1 MSDNS
6 NPIPD
11 EAVEYL
17 RRSND
22 YDSMNRQEGMD
33 DLRFS
38 YGEQWSAQMQ
48 NDRHLESRPWFV
60 INETDSYIRQIC
72 NQMRQQRPRIKAHGV
87 NSQSDVKIAE
97 IITGVTRHIEEQSDA
112 DHAYDIAGEFAVRM
126 GWGYWRV
133 GADYAHDDSFDQDI
147 QIQPIWNPFTV
158 SFDPHSHAPDGSDQ
172 TQCLIS
178 DRIQKKD
185 FRILYPNADEANF
198 SVRAVG
204 DRSGEWLDKETIR
217 IAEYYKINKKQE
229 RLYHLSDGKAWWADE
244 MPDKGLLE
252 QAGVQVIGD
261 RLSWRKEVCWYKLT
275 AHEVLDQ
282 RILPGRY
289 IPVVPV
295 YGANLTIDGRVRRFG
310 VTRMAKDPQRML
322 NYWQTSVT
330 ELVALAAKAKWIM
343 PADAVTGFER
353 TWERANNVAF
363 PYLLFNHKDDAGG
376 EIPRPERQAPEP
388 PPEGAMAAA
397 AAAHENLQRVLGMF
411 DPAMRTGGNMSGKAL
426 NAEQQQSDMSN
437 YHFYDNLT
445 RSIKHTGRI
454 ILDWLPTYYG
464 SERVTRIIGD
474 DGKSELVTLNKQAI
488 DKIENDITVGEYD
501 VVMETG
507 PGYNSKRQEAV
518 ALMTPI
524 LSADPHLMQVAGD
537 LFIRNMDFPGA
548 DVIADRLATMNP
560 LAQIDDKSDV
570 PPRAQMMIKQLQGQ
584 LRGAQQQLQQAGL
597 LIKSRSDVEM
607 AKEAA
612 ETHRL
617 TIRESGED
625 RRAKMRAD
633 TEIQRESVEDAGWL
647 RETMVKAHSAANVEE
662 IKGIVQI
669 LLKHLDGQHADSAAK
684 SAESTIK
691 KAAE

>member
-1 MSDNS
+1 MSDDS
-6 NPIPD
+6 VPD
-11 EAVEYL
+11 EAVEFL

-22 YDSMNRQEGMD
+22 YDSTNRQEGMD

-48 NDRHLESRPWFV
+48 NDRHLEARPWFV

-72 NQMRQQRPRIKAHGV
+72 NQMRQQRPRIRAHGI
-87 NSQSDVKIAE
+87 NSQSDAKVAE
-97 IITGVTRHIEEQSDA
+97 IITGITRHIEEQSDA
-112 DHAYDIAGEFAVRM
+112 DHAYDIGGEFAVRM
-126 GWGYWRV
+126 GWGYWRL
-133 GADYAHDDSFDQDI
+133 GADYTRPDSFDQDI
-147 QIQPIWNPFTV
+147 CIQPIHNPFTV
-158 SFDPHSHAPDGSDQ
+158 SFDPYSKAPDGSDQ
-172 TQCLIS
+172 GECLIS
-178 DRIQKKD
+178 DHIAKKE
-185 FRILYPNADEANF
+185 FRILYPEADEANF
-198 SVRAVG
+198 SVRATG
-204 DRSGEWLDKETIR
+204 DQSGEWLDKDTIR
-217 IAEYYKINKKQE
+217 IAEYFKINKKQE
-229 RLYHLSDGKAWWADE
+229 RLYHLSDGEAWWASE
-244 MPDKGLLE
+244 MPDVSALE
-252 QAGVQVIGD
+252 KAGVRVIGD
-261 RLSWRKEVCWYKLT
+261 RLSWRKEVCWYKVT
-275 AHEVLDQ
+275 AQQVLDS
-282 RILPGRY
+282 RILPGKY

-295 YGANLTIDGRVRRFG
+295 YGANLQLEGKVRRFG

-343 PADAVTGFER
+343 PADAITGFER
-353 TWERANNVAF
+353 TWERANTVAY
-363 PYLLFNHKDDAGG
+363 PYLLYNHKDDAGQ
-376 EIPRPERQAPEP
+376 EVPRPERQAPEP

-426 NAEQQQSDMSN
+426 NAEQQQSDLSN

-464 SERVTRIIGD
+464 TERVMRIIGD
-474 DGKSELVTLNKQAI
+474 DGKPDLVTINQQAI
-488 DKIENDITVGEYD
+488 SKIENDITVGEYD

-518 ALMTPI
+518 AMMGPI
-524 LSADPHLMQVAGD
+524 LAADPQLMQVAGD

-548 DVIADRLATMNP
+548 DTIADRLATMNP

-570 PPRAQMMIKQLQGQ
+570 PPRAQMMIKQLQQQ
-584 LRGAQQQLQQAGL
+584 LQGAQQQLQQAGL

-625 RRAKMRAD
+625 RRAKLRAD
-633 TEIQRESVEDAGWL
+633 TEVQRETVEDAGWL

-669 LLKHLDGQHADSAAK
+669 LLKHLDGQHAESAAK
-684 SAESTIK
+684 SAENQLKGAING
-691 KAAE
+691 